1 MLQVYARKAE
11 RFCLRPVSNAAIEQ
25 AISPALWYDL
35 LDPSP
40 QEVAEV
46 EAALHIAIPTREEME
61 DIELSALKFSRNEP
75 FRRLTPASEDSAFRS
90 PDRG

>member
-46 EAALHIAIPTREEME
+46 EACQMEHAIS
-61 DIELSALKFSRNEP
+61 D
-75 FRRLTPASEDSAFRS
+75 ASFEKWGAFVRS
-90 PDRG
+90 LDL